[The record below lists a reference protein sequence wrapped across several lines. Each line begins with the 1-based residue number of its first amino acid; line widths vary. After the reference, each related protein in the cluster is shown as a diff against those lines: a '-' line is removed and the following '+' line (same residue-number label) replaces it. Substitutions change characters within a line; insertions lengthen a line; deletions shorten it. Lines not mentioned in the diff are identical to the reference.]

1 MNIFYSNKTFVSQ
14 INRLA
19 VESTE
24 KRTQNLCCAYHFY
37 PQKTRTEYLRDFFY
51 IGFLFAEYRHMS
63 ISPDMEEDNLEYV
76 GAKRATGLF
85 VLFYSSPLR
94 TQNMEK
100 HVKTHL
106 CQRSHNICHNT
117 YYPKIFFL
125 DICSILGT
133 LTGNL
138 NNVCTYLENS
148 YFKL

>member
-100 HVKTHL
+100 HVKTHFL
-106 CQRSHNICHNT
+106 PKKPQHLPQYILSQNILPWYLFNT
-117 YYPKIFFL
+117 G
-125 DICSILGT
+125 DI
-133 LTGNL
+133 NW
-138 NNVCTYLENS
+138 
-148 YFKL
+148 